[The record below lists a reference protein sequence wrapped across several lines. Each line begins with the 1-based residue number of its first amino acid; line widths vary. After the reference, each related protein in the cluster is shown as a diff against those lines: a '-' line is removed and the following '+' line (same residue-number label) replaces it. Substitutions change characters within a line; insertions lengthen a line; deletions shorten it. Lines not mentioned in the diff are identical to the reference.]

1 MTQGNDEV
9 ELGCHDKNDKNI
21 RGMSP
26 DFKNGMAFALSNW
39 SSGNLHWLQGN
50 RCQGGCGSPT
60 LNFSNLTFGT
70 KDAPDEDATD
80 GGDDD
85 GKEGDEDAYDW
96 GTQCVLIDDG
106 LCGTDCTGECRWSWP
121 KDDGLTCKSPDAACR
136 CRSYDPVDYAFIRDC
151 AGKCGQDCQSCR
163 WSWPKG
169 ESVCS
174 TEDGSCRCADGDA
187 DVWPN

>member
-85 GKEGDEDAYDW
+85 GKKMVKMRTTG
-96 GTQCVLIDDG
+96 VL
-106 LCGTDCTGECRWSWP
+106 S
-121 KDDGLTCKSPDAACR
+121 
-136 CRSYDPVDYAFIRDC
+136 AF
-151 AGKCGQDCQSCR
+151 
-163 WSWPKG
+163 
-169 ESVCS
+169 
-174 TEDGSCRCADGDA
+174 
-187 DVWPN
+187 